1 VDINPEVWNMQ
12 DTIHRPNETEE
23 EGRPKCGYFSPS
35 WKGEQNTHGR
45 SYRDKVWSRNLKKGH
60 PVTVPPGDTFHMQL
74 PNPDA
79 IVDANKCLLTGA

>member
-45 SYRDKVWSRNLKKGH
+45 SYRDKVWNRE
-60 PVTVPPGDTFHMQL
+60 
-74 PNPDA
+74 
-79 IVDANKCLLTGA
+79 